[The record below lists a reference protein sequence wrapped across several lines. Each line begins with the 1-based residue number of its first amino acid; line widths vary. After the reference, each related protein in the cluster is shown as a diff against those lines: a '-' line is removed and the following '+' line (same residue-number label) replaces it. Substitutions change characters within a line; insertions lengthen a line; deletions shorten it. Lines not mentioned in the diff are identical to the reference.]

1 MRPLVSRTNSCTLCY
16 QPATVDFFRCE
27 KTLFQYKSC
36 PECGLIFVPETQ
48 HLDARNERA
57 VYDQHNNDPE
67 DLRYRKHLN
76 RLAEPIIARLA
87 SRYAKGLDFG
97 SGPGPA
103 MQLIFECAGH
113 ECAIYDKFYANDKT
127 VLTNKAYDFISSSE
141 VVEHLSNPGATF
153 QLLFSLLGPNGIL
166 GVMTKLYSKNQ
177 DFGNWYYKN
186 DPTHI
191 AFYTEETMRFIAK
204 ANNKKALILGPDI
217 ILFI

>member
-1 MRPLVSRTNSCTLCY
+1 M
-16 QPATVDFFRCE
+16 CE
-27 KTLFQYKSC
+27 
-36 PECGLIFVPETQ
+36 LIFVPETQ
-48 HLDARNERA
+48 HLDSRDERA

-67 DLRYRKHLN
+67 DPRCRKYLN

-87 SRYAKGLDFG
+87 FTRAKGLDFG

-103 MQLIFECAGH
+103 MPLIFERAGH
-113 ECAIYDKFYANDKT
+113 ECAMYDKFYANDKT
-127 VLTNKAYDFISSSE
+127 FLTNKNYDFISSSE

-166 GVMTKLYSKNQ
+166 GVMTKLYSSDQ

-191 AFYTEETMRFIAK
+191 TFYTEATMSFIAK
-204 ANNKKALILGPDI
+204 TNNKKALILGADI
-217 ILFI
+217 ILFV